1 MPLKKEEEQKQ
12 EQEEKENRGGGK
24 EKCVCVVGGESNLC
38 NITCSREGKQVK
50 EIYLTTEGGRRLK
63 IKSRER

>member
-24 EKCVCVVGGESNLC
+24 EKCVCVWESNLC
-38 NITCSREGKQVK
+38 NIRSSREGKQVK
-50 EIYLTTEGGRRLK
+50 EIYLTTEGGRRIK
-63 IKSRER
+63 IRSRER